1 MLIDRMRHGASKII
15 EVTKIRA
22 LPIVQHSQRFSV
34 QMNHGSL
41 TPVNYSKSTGVM
53 SILFSLA
60 GSPSSG
66 RIFDGPAED

>member
-22 LPIVQHSQRFSV
+22 RPTMYNVQHSQRFSV

-41 TPVNYSKSTGVM
+41 TPVKYSKTTGVM
-53 SILFSLA
+53 SILFSYSKCHVL
-60 GSPSSG
+60 GQ
-66 RIFDGPAED
+66 